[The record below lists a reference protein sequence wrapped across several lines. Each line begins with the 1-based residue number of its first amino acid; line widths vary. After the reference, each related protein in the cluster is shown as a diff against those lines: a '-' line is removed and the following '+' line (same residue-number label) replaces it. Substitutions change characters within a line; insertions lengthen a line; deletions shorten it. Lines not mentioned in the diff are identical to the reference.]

1 MKQETSL
8 LCTQPR
14 KEAIICVGPMTK
26 MTFSRRMFV
35 IIDTSDTFLMES
47 KAIKRFRF
55 FPSIDYFL
63 TVNSTYPSQI
73 VQSICYTPVFF
84 LFKRYERSVCCR
96 VFIRYSCFMLQH
108 LSLMLFVLQRCRFEC
123 SFLLWRI
130 CILILSLS
138 NSLFPFDLF
147 LSISQY

>member
-1 MKQETSL
+1 MSIYIYPDHVYMKQETSL

-14 KEAIICVGPMTK
+14 KEAIICVRPMTK

-55 FPSIDYFL
+55 FPSIDSFL

-84 LFKRYERSVCCR
+84 LFERYERRVYYR
-96 VFIRYSCFMLQH
+96 VFIRYSNFMLQH
-108 LSLMLFVLQRCRFEC
+108 LSLMLFVFTTMQIRVFF
-123 SFLLWRI
+123 SPMA
-130 CILILSLS
+130 
-138 NSLFPFDLF
+138 NM
-147 LSISQY
+147 